1 MIYRLCFLL
10 KLKYTIS
17 PSNLTNIHESHGDG
31 SRSIQIP
38 LDNSY
43 LVNLY
48 WMPSGYQKASL
59 QRILILFNQNIF
71 IDTENFEHI
80 KYIRVVEPI
89 KWCNIIIYST
99 PQLANCTQSFF
110 LFLSRH
116 MLNKIDTIWK
126 NDCIQMGCQ
135 NTIYIYIYIHTH
147 TKSCQNDDDVTLLHW
162 FTDANQ
168 LDPNYKEVYCNFL
181 KVRNVRCCK

>member
-1 MIYRLCFLL
+1 MLFL

-59 QRILILFNQNIF
+59 QHILILFNQNIL

-89 KWCNIIIYST
+89 KWCYIIIYST

-116 MLNKIDTIWK
+116 MLNKIDTFWK

-135 NTIYIYIYIHTH
+135 NTIYIYIYIHIQKVVKMMMMWH
-147 TKSCQNDDDVTLLHW
+147 YFIDLQMQKNLIQIIRRFIVT
-162 FTDANQ
+162 F
-168 LDPNYKEVYCNFL
+168 
-181 KVRNVRCCK
+181 